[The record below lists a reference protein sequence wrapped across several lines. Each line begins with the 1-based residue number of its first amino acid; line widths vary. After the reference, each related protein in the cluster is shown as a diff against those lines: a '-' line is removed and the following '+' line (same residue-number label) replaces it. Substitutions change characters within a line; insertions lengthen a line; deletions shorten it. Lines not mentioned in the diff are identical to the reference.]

1 MLRAR
6 PVVLEGAI
14 PAMLPR
20 LTRLSPYLLPVVT
33 AVALA
38 ACAPAAAPSP
48 PVPAPPPTPAPPAPT
63 PAAPAA
69 PAQPAAKPA
78 GSPVPTAAYDERAVA
93 DFYRGRTLRLVVGLA
108 AGGGFDTIYR
118 LWGRYAAK
126 YIPGQPTIVV
136 DNMTGAGGLVAANYL
151 YNSAPKD
158 GSTMGTMD
166 MFITV
171 LGQAAGA
178 PGVELDANKF
188 NFVGNPGD
196 EAPVICAIRSD
207 LGFNAFSEVL

>member
-20 LTRLSPYLLPVVT
+20 FTRLSACLLPVIT

-38 ACAPAAAPSP
+38 ACAPAAAPST
-48 PVPAPPPTPAPPAPT
+48 PVPAPPPTAAPPAPT

-78 GSPVPTAAYDERAVA
+78 ASPVPAAAYDERAVA
-93 DFYRGRTLRLVVGLA
+93 DFYRGKTLRLVVGLA

-118 LWGRYAAK
+118 L
-126 YIPGQPTIVV
+126 
-136 DNMTGAGGLVAANYL
+136 
-151 YNSAPKD
+151 
-158 GSTMGTMD
+158 
-166 MFITV
+166 
-171 LGQAAGA
+171 
-178 PGVELDANKF
+178 
-188 NFVGNPGD
+188 
-196 EAPVICAIRSD
+196 
-207 LGFNAFSEVL
+207 